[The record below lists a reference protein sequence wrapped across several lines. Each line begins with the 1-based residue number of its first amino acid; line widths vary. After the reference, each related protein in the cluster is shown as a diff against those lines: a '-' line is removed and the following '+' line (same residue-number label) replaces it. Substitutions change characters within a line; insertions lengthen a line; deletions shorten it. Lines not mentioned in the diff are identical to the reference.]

1 MNKHAH
7 ISPKSLKP
15 PSLALKDKQSPHTTN
30 IPIKT
35 IQYIH
40 VYNYV
45 KEDNPRIVF
54 KKVFFWTVLHTN
66 KNETRRKTEDK
77 VKKKINWLR
86 GESVVCL
93 WRTQLKG
100 MFREGYTSNDL
111 NEGTKNWT
119 KILLQVLSQYYVFS
133 IWSKQIYLSCCQ
145 GEWFP
150 LNFQVVRN
158 DVLILTSGC
167 NFGVFSFKN
176 ITKD

>member
-1 MNKHAH
+1 MY
-7 ISPKSLKP
+7 
-15 PSLALKDKQSPHTTN
+15 T
-30 IPIKT
+30 
-35 IQYIH
+35 
-40 VYNYV
+40 YNYV

-54 KKVFFWTVLHTN
+54 KKFFFSLTVLHTN
-66 KNETRRKTEDK
+66 TNKARRKTEDK
-77 VKKKINWLR
+77 VKKNQLTQRWIC
-86 GESVVCL
+86 SVPG
-93 WRTQLKG
+93 RTQLKG
-100 MFREGYTSNDL
+100 IFREGYTSNDL

-133 IWSKQIYLSCCQ
+133 IWSEEIYLSCCQ

-150 LNFQVVRN
+150 LNFQVVTCRN